1 MKQFKYSLGIT
12 LIELVVVLSIIAILA
27 AIGVPSYQT
36 YLIESRRTDAINAL
50 QHNQLLVENYIQKN
64 GVTPSSSQVTLL
76 SVSPER
82 FYNLTYDQVDTA
94 NYKIVATADSG
105 KSQHNDTGCTVIS
118 VINQMDT
125 IYPAYCH

>member
-1 MKQFKYSLGIT
+1 MKQFKYTFGVT

-27 AIGVPSYQT
+27 AIGIPSYQT

-50 QHNQLLVENYIQKN
+50 QHNQLLIENYIQKN

-76 SVSPER
+76 TVSPEG
-82 FYNLTYDQVDTA
+82 FYNLSYDQVDTA
-94 NYKIVATADSG
+94 NYKIIATADSS
-105 KSQHNDTGCTVIS
+105 KSQNSDTGCTIIT

-125 IYPAYCH
+125 IYPTYCH